1 MNENPYDI
9 LGIPR
14 TASMD
19 EVKKAYRKKA
29 RENHPDLN
37 PDDPQAEERMNK
49 VNEAYDRIM
58 NPEKYEASDARRR
71 YSSAAQNAAAGAGA
85 HGGPS
90 GGTSGPQGTGGNPYG
105 NPYGGQYGNPYGQG
119 YGQWTRNGNEWKW
132 EPGGNGQ
139 NTYGWTTINFD
150 EFFNTVGS
158 SQASRASIHPEA
170 AAGDSDEV
178 RQAIN
183 CINSESWKDA
193 IDILQRIPSTGRN
206 ARWHYLFAIAN
217 NGAGNV
223 VAANDNIRKA
233 RRLDPNNPTYVQAE
247 TQFVQGA
254 RHYENAAQS
263 RGFTSFG
270 IDPSLLCCLVCM
282 APTCISYFSRFC
294 FMGYR

>member
-1 MNENPYDI
+1 
-9 LGIPR
+9 
-14 TASMD
+14 MD

-37 PDDPQAEERMNK
+37 PDDPKAEERMNK

-71 YSSAAQNAAAGAGA
+71 YSSAAQGGAGGAGYGGAYGGSSGSHGAGA
-85 HGGPS
+85 SNGDPYS
-90 GGTSGPQGTGGNPYG
+90 NPYG
-105 NPYGGQYGNPYGQG
+105 TYYGNPYGQG
-119 YGQWTRNGNEWKW
+119 YGQWTRDGGEWKW
-132 EPGGNGQ
+132 EPGGTGQ
-139 NTYGWTTINFD
+139 NAYGWTTINFD
-150 EFFNTVGS
+150 DFFSTVGS
-158 SQASRASIHPEA
+158 SQASRASIHPEVSA
-170 AAGDSDEV
+170 EDSAEV

-183 CINSESWKDA
+183 SINAGSWKDA

-233 RRLDPNNPTYVQAE
+233 RRLDPQNPTYVQAE

-254 RHYENAAQS
+254 RNYENTAQS

-270 IDPSLLCCLVCM
+270 IDPTLLCCFICM
-282 APTCISYFSRFC
+282 APTCLSYLSRFC